1 MQIRTLASAS
11 IVLAGLLL
19 AGSSRADSYLIQEV
33 MSGLSTP
40 RGLALGPDGGLYV
53 AEGGSGGSGPGI
65 TLGSGNPAF
74 LGSSGGLSRLLNG
87 VQQRVLSNLPGV
99 AQANGSEAN
108 GLQDIVFDG
117 TGQAYGLFGL
127 GASPAAR
134 NSNLGTAGAELGTLV
149 KLSLDG
155 SGSRPLV
162 ADLAGHELAHNPDGG
177 NLDSNPFGL
186 ALRPGGGFL
195 VADAGGNDVLSVSAA
210 GDVSTLGVLAARPNP
225 LPFGPPFFQS
235 VPTAIAVGPDGSYY
249 ISQLT
254 GFPFV
259 PGAANVYRIDP
270 STNAMTLAH
279 EGFTNIIDLAFDA
292 QGDLFVLQISSN
304 GLASTQGPG
313 TGLLVK
319 IAAGTGQRSV
329 IASAGL
335 SFPGAVLIGPDG
347 VIYVSNHTNLPG
359 GGQVLAIT
367 AVPEPATL
375 TLWLAGGLLAS
386 ALSRRKQT
394 SAR

>member
-1 MQIRTLASAS
+1 MQIRALASAS
-11 IVLAGLLL
+11 LVLVGLLT
-19 AGSSRADSYLIQEV
+19 AAPSRADGYLIQEV

-40 RGLALGPDGGLYV
+40 RGLAFGPDGGLYV

-74 LGSSGGLSRLLNG
+74 LGSSSGLSRLLNG

-108 GLQDIVFDG
+108 GLQDIVFDSS
-117 TGQAYGLFGL
+117 GQAYGLFGL

-155 SGSRPLV
+155 SGIRTPV
-162 ADLAGHELAHNPDGG
+162 ADLAGHELTHNPDGG

-195 VADAGGNDVLSVSAA
+195 VADAGSNDVLSVSAA
-210 GDVSTLGVLAARPNP
+210 GDISTLGVLPARPNP
-225 LPFGPPFFQS
+225 LPFGPPVFQS
-235 VPTAIAVGPDGSYY
+235 VPTAIAVGPDGAYY
-249 ISQLT
+249 VSQLT

-270 STNAMTLAH
+270 NTNAMSLAYD
-279 EGFTNIIDLAFDA
+279 GFTNIIDLAFDA
-292 QGDLFVLQISSN
+292 QGDLLVLQISSN
-304 GLASTQGPG
+304 GLAAAPSN
-313 TGLLVK
+313 GLLVK
-319 IAAGTGQRSV
+319 IAAGSGQRSI
-329 IASAGL
+329 IASDGL

-359 GGQVLAIT
+359 GGQVLSIS

-375 TLWLAGGLLAS
+375 SLWLAGGLLAA
-386 ALSRRKQT
+386 ALRRKWAL
-394 SAR
+394 AR